1 MLDPSSTTP
10 QPPRKFGAPGLTL
23 WDGVQGEFRIDDA
36 AGRELLA
43 QACEEADRVARLAER
58 IDADG
63 EVIET
68 KSGPKVHPALKKEL
82 VGRQFICRTLQALG
96 LNLEAVRPVG
106 RPTARRK
113 RQEDREDAAK

>member
-1 MLDPSSTTP
+1 MFDPASTAIS
-10 QPPRKFGAPGLTL
+10 PPRKLGVLGSSL
-23 WDGVQGEFRIDDA
+23 WQSIQAEFRIDDA

-68 KSGPKVHPALKKEL
+68 KSGPKVHPALKEEL

-106 RPTARRK
+106 RPTAWRK

>member
-1 MLDPSSTTP
+1 MFDPASTAIS
-10 QPPRKFGAPGLTL
+10 PPRKLGVLGSSL
-23 WDGVQGEFRIDDA
+23 WQSIQAEFRIDDA

-43 QACEEADRVARLAER
+43 QACEEADRVARLAE
-58 IDADG
+58 
-63 EVIET
+63 VIET
-68 KSGPKVHPALKKEL
+68 KSGPTVHPALKKEL